1 MWLLQSNNF
10 TNEII
15 ITSQQIKD
23 YSKDKGYEKWALL
36 TPGNTTAPIPL
47 FNFDLP
53 LPPRP
58 DNPAPRGL
66 RFPGN
71 PDPRPYVTDKEKSAF
86 CKSPKKF

>member
-1 MWLLQSNNF
+1 MS
-10 TNEII
+10 
-15 ITSQQIKD
+15 
-23 YSKDKGYEKWALL
+23 L

-71 PDPRPYVTDKEKSAF
+71 PDPRPYITDKEKSAF
-86 CKSPKKF
+86 CKSPNLKSNVRKNTLLKVTQIFASLLF

>member
-1 MWLLQSNNF
+1 MS
-10 TNEII
+10 
-15 ITSQQIKD
+15 
-23 YSKDKGYEKWALL
+23 L

-47 FNFDLP
+47 FSFDLP

-71 PDPRPYVTDKEKSAF
+71 PDPRPYITDKEKSAF
-86 CKSPKKF
+86 CKSPKELEIQCEIKHFIKGYTNTCFSLILIR

>member
-1 MWLLQSNNF
+1 MC
-10 TNEII
+10 
-15 ITSQQIKD
+15 
-23 YSKDKGYEKWALL
+23 L

-71 PDPRPYVTDKEKSAF
+71 PDPRPYITEKGKISILQ
-86 CKSPKKF
+86 KSKGILKSNVS

>member
-1 MWLLQSNNF
+1 MEFSSSSLF
-10 TNEII
+10 DE
-15 ITSQQIKD
+15 TSAAD
-23 YSKDKGYEKWALL
+23 